1 MTGKKIG
8 KDNVYIHRSAIG
20 ELPLHLQTRVVMAA
34 ILVVKSMFNRKGEL
48 KDITSIYNFI
58 ITHPNYIEFVVAENF
73 DTIYEPVLGR
83 RYRVDT
89 EGLVT
94 VKGRPA
100 KPRILH
106 QRYKTVKG
114 DYEGFDLELDMARE
128 MWYRAHFSGRDMAG
142 AGFEHKWVSMIDK
155 IGGFIEESH
164 R

>member
-8 KDNVYIHRSAIG
+8 KDNIYIHRSAIG
-20 ELPLHLQTRVVMAA
+20 DLPLHLQSRIVAAA

-48 KDITSIYNFI
+48 KDIPSVYNFI
-58 ITHPNYIEFVVAENF
+58 ITHPNHIEFVVAENF
-73 DTIYEPVLGR
+73 DTTYEPVLGR

-89 EGLVT
+89 EGIIT
-94 VKGRPA
+94 AKGRPA

-106 QRYKTVKG
+106 QRYKTVKP
-114 DYEGFDLELDMARE
+114 DYKGFDIELDKKRE
-128 MWYRAHFSGRDMAG
+128 EWYREHFTGKDMAG
-142 AGFEHKWVSMIDK
+142 AGFEHKWKDMIDR